1 MTIGMDLT
9 ALGVREARAN
19 LRAVIEQ
26 VGDGTPVAVMA
37 HSQAVAVL
45 LRFAEA
51 ERWQRV
57 ETNLASLHGLELYP
71 ELASD
76 PTELAALLRGE
87 VQPRQ
92 EALRRL
98 TRRKREILN
107 SAPFVGLADVRLKF
121 ARQLERAANGRP
133 VTIVSY
139 GHPRAVLISY
149 REYRRLIGLDR
160 MARWFA
166 AAGLDLTSAEVDV
179 PRWLAAFRQRRDIA
193 AADGAAGA
201 AGA

>member
-1 MTIGMDLT
+1 MTIGANLT

-37 HSQAVAVL
+37 HSQAVAVI
-45 LRFAEA
+45 LRFDEA
-51 ERWQRV
+51 ERWQRI
-57 ETNLASLHGLELYP
+57 ESNLASLHGLELYP
-71 ELASD
+71 ELARD

-87 VQPRQ
+87 VRPGD

-98 TRRKREILN
+98 TRRRREILD

-121 ARQLERAANGRP
+121 ARLLERAANGRP

-139 GHPRAVLISY
+139 GHPRAVIISY

-166 AAGLDLTSAEVDV
+166 SAGLDLASTEVDV
-179 PRWLAAFRQRRDIA
+179 PRWVADFRQRRDIA
-193 AADGAAGA
+193 VADEATGA
-201 AGA
+201 

>member
-1 MTIGMDLT
+1 MTIGANLT

-37 HSQAVAVL
+37 HSQAVAVI
-45 LRFAEA
+45 LRFDEA
-51 ERWQRV
+51 ERWQRI
-57 ETNLASLHGLELYP
+57 ESNLASLHGLELYP
-71 ELASD
+71 ELARD

-87 VQPRQ
+87 IPPGE

-98 TRRKREILN
+98 TRRRREILN

-121 ARQLERAANGRP
+121 ARLLERAANGRP

-149 REYRRLIGLDR
+149 REYRRLIRLGR

-166 AAGLDLTSAEVDV
+166 SAGLDLASAEVDV
-179 PRWLAAFRQRRDIA
+179 PRWLADFRERRDIA
-193 AADGAAGA
+193 AADEAAGA
-201 AGA
+201 